1 MFFLGKYILWSK
13 ASACMQRVTPY
24 LLLICYITR
33 NNKNHVKSQY
43 CPTLFILSFQM
54 FADMIYKH
62 GFVHC
67 DPHAGNILVRKRED
81 GIDEVVLLDHGLYT
95 VSSKLVNS

>member
-1 MFFLGKYILWSK
+1 MLCIPALKLLSSEQTLDLLPILYI
-13 ASACMQRVTPY
+13 P
-24 LLLICYITR
+24 R
-33 NNKNHVKSQY
+33 NENHVDY
-43 CPTLFILSFQM
+43 EDCPNLLCSMFQM

-95 VSSKLVNS
+95 VSCSHF